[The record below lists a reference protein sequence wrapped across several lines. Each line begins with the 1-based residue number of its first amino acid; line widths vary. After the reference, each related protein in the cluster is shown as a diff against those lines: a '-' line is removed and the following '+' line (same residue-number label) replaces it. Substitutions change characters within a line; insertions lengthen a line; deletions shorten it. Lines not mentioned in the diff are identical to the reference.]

1 MHTTIS
7 AKEMRLT
14 LPEVVRRVRRGARYT
29 VIYRS
34 RPAFDL
40 VPVGGVDATSN
51 VAEKPDILYQ
61 AGPVGRSRDGK
72 AATDHDAALY
82 R

>member
-7 AKEMRLT
+7 AKEMRLN
-14 LPEVVRRVRRGARYT
+14 LPDVVRRVRHGARYT
-29 VIYRS
+29 VLYRS

-40 VPVGGVDATSN
+40 VPVGGADTTPG
-51 VAEKPDILYQ
+51 VAEKPDALYQ

-82 R
+82 P

>member
-14 LPEVVRRVRRGARYT
+14 LPDVVRRVRRGARYT
-29 VIYRS
+29 VLFRS

-40 VPVGGVDATSN
+40 VPVGGADTTPG
-51 VAEKPDILYQ
+51 VAETLTVLRARLGI
-61 AGPVGRSRDGK
+61 
-72 AATDHDAALY
+72 DAAEAWWQMGFGVHPE
-82 R
+82 RP

>member
-14 LPEVVRRVRRGARYT
+14 LPEVGRGAPRYT

>member
-7 AKEMRLT
+7 AKEMRQT

-29 VIYRS
+29 VLYRS

-40 VPVGGVDATSN
+40 VPVGGVDTTPG
-51 VAEKPDILYQ
+51 VAEKPDILYR

-72 AATDHDAALY
+72 AAADHDAALY

>member
-7 AKEMRLT
+7 AKEMRQT
-14 LPEVVRRVRRGARYT
+14 LPDVVRRVRRGARYT
-29 VIYRS
+29 VLYRS

-40 VPVGGVDATSN
+40 VPVGGAETVSG
-51 VAEKPDILYQ
+51 VAEKPDVLYG
-61 AGPVGRSRDGK
+61 AGPVGRSSDGK
-72 AATDHDAALY
+72 AAADHDAVLY